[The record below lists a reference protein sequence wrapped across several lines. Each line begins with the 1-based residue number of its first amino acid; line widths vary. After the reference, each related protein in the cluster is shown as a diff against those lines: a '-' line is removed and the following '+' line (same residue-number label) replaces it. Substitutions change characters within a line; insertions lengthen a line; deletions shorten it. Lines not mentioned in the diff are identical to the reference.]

1 MPWTASYCKHQVAVR
16 YNSQRFDQESLA
28 MYQFRLF
35 AGEWLIRLANRQRIV
50 IKTIE
55 MSDSH
60 IAPSFDPG
68 CFGDEGSW
76 RYVVPPWSLCY
87 PPDSP

>member
-1 MPWTASYCKHQVAVR
+1 
-16 YNSQRFDQESLA
+16 

-50 IKTIE
+50 IETIE
-55 MSDSH
+55 VSDSH

-68 CFGDEGSW
+68 RFGDES
-76 RYVVPPWSLCY
+76 RVV
-87 PPDSP
+87 